1 MGATFA
7 RAVGCLYAYD
17 KKPEPI
23 ETLSE
28 ILDAPKPL
36 SVLFVETDDG
46 FIDAAR
52 TMLETIASYDMSVIH
67 AAETDMAR
75 VALERQTF
83 DAVLIGDCGRF
94 NSSVE
99 TLESLNTHHR
109 LSAPILL
116 TDVLD
121 EPFRKAASNAG
132 AVTCLARDQ
141 LTPILLEETIRSALY
156 TVSLE
161 SELQRLHQD
170 LERARQAH
178 SDLLKR
184 TLQDLEV
191 PLRAMLQSSMTITS
205 AAEEPLED
213 PDCKDAAE
221 LIKASSHYLSDLV
234 SGLTKTDRKPD
245 GWQEKISSIEN
256 VGSLVGNAV
265 KIARS
270 GMQQSRRRISMVLPS
285 NPIHVC
291 GRKTDLMQGILKIL
305 NYAVSA
311 TPEGGKIDVVVDAT
325 ERHVRVCVSDS
336 SKELSHRDID
346 TVLHTSFSLGAAGS
360 TPSVQAAYNL
370 RGIRDIVADHNGQ
383 LEIES
388 VPGRGTTIALR
399 LPIAMEA
406 CDAA

>member
-1 MGATFA
+1 MGALFA

-17 KKPEPI
+17 NEPERIATP
-23 ETLSE
+23 SE
-28 ILDAPKPL
+28 ILEAPNAL
-36 SVLFVETDDG
+36 SVLFVEVDNNFT
-46 FIDAAR
+46 IAAR
-52 TMLETIASYDMSVIH
+52 TMLEAIASYNMSIFH
-67 AAETDMAR
+67 AGGPDMAR
-75 VALERQTF
+75 DALECQAF
-83 DAVLIGDCGRF
+83 DAVLIGDCGSF

-99 TLESLNTHHR
+99 TLEALNTRHR
-109 LSAPILL
+109 LAAPILL
-116 TDVLD
+116 TDELD
-121 EPFRKAASNAG
+121 EPFRKAAAKAG

-161 SELQRLHQD
+161 SELQRLHRD

-205 AAEEPLED
+205 AVDEPLED

-234 SGLTKTDRKPD
+234 SGLTKTDRKPN
-245 GWQEKISSIEN
+245 GWQEKIAGIES

-265 KIARS
+265 KIAQS
-270 GMQQSRRRISMVLPS
+270 GMPQSSRRISLALPP

-305 NYAVSA
+305 NHAVNA
-311 TPEGGKIDVVVDAT
+311 TPEGGKIDVVVNAT
-325 ERHVRVCVSDS
+325 ERHVRICVSDS
-336 SKELSHRDID
+336 SKVLSNRDID
-346 TVLHTSFSLGAAGS
+346 TVLHTSFGLGTPASAPAARA
-360 TPSVQAAYNL
+360 THNL